1 MQLLVWTLDR
11 QHYALP
17 LAAVDRVVRAV
28 AVTALPGAPDIV
40 SGMINVRGAIIP
52 VINMRKRLNLP
63 QRDIDPGDTVVLAHT
78 SRRRLAFFV
87 DFVSRLADYA
97 DEAVVAA
104 ERVTPDSIYIA
115 GIVKSVDGMTLI
127 HDLDRFLSLDEEAA
141 IEQALTH

>member
-87 DFVSRLADYA
+87 DFVSRLADCKKHLNCA
-97 DEAVVAA
+97 
-104 ERVTPDSIYIA
+104 
-115 GIVKSVDGMTLI
+115 
-127 HDLDRFLSLDEEAA
+127 LDVPCIPLN
-141 IEQALTH
+141 T

>member
-141 IEQALTH
+141 IEHALHP